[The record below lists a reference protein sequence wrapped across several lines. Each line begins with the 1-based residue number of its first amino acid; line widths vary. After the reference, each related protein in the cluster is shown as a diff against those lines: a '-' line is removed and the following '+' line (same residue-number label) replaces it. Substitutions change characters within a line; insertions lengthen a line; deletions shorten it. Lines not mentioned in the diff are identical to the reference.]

1 MKIQIIQS
9 PPADFEE
16 HLDIELDSRADLIIL
31 PEFWKVRGFTPEEV
45 APSIKTSNTFLKP
58 FWEWIEKHYY
68 TGVLC
73 TGSSPILERGKVY
86 NRAYL
91 LQQDKEG
98 DRQQFP
104 YDKACLF
111 EPMGEPGSISP
122 GGIAHELW
130 NWKVP
135 YHKCSSSKI
144 GMAICYDLRFP
155 TLFAPMK
162 EQNVDI
168 IIVPMCWPLEREHI
182 YDTLLRARAIEN
194 EALVIGVNKLGRSVV
209 YDKDGA
215 LVYKMTPENATSKV
229 VEYGKTLIKSQAG

>member
-9 PPADFEE
+9 PPADFENT
-16 HLDIELDSRADLIIL
+16 LTIELCFGADLIVL
-31 PEFWKVRGFTPEEV
+31 PEFWGVGGFTPEEI

-73 TGSSPILERGKVY
+73 TGSSPILEKGRVY

-91 LQQDKEG
+91 LQQDEEG
-98 DRQQFP
+98 DRHQFP
-104 YDKACLF
+104 YDKAFLF
-111 EPMGEPGSISP
+111 EPMGEPASISP

-135 YHKCSSSKI
+135 YHKSEQVKI

-155 TLFAPMK
+155 KVFAPMK

-168 IIVPMCWPLEREHI
+168 IIVPMFWPLEREYI
-182 YDTLLRARAIEN
+182 YNTLLCARAIEN
-194 EALVIGVNKLGRSVV
+194 EALVIGINKLGHSVI
-209 YDKDGA
+209 YDKNGD
-215 LVYKMTPENATSKV
+215 LIYKAKDKV
-229 VEYGKTLIKSQAG
+229 ITEIINYA